1 MNSSIDKVNMRVT
14 INSSKHRFSAGS
26 YIDRLVAQKNNPA
39 SEITSVNHQHITEY
53 EAMKMN
59 QISQKV
65 LKERE
70 K

>member
-1 MNSSIDKVNMRVT
+1 MENNEFKYRLGEYEVT

-26 YIDRLVAQKNNPA
+26 YIDRLVAQKNNPT

-59 QISQKV
+59 KISQGNC
-65 LKERE
+65 
-70 K
+70 

>member
-1 MNSSIDKVNMRVT
+1 MT

-26 YIDRLVAQKNNPA
+26 YTDRLVAQKNNPA

-59 QISQKV
+59 KISQ
-65 LKERE
+65 ENC
-70 K
+70 